1 MSCPTDGRRARGKA
15 GERGQSTVE
24 FALVLPFLFVFLLGL
39 VQVAVIARDQ
49 LLVVHAARA
58 AAREASVGSSDDR
71 VRAAATTVVHGAT
84 VAIGPRGAVGTSFVV
99 TVRYAERTKVPLIGD
114 FIADRTLSASST
126 MRVERSP

>member
-1 MSCPTDGRRARGKA
+1 MSCPSSEPRARGQV

-58 AAREASVGSSDDR
+58 AAREASVGSRDAR
-71 VRAAATTVVHGAT
+71 ARAAATTVLRNAT
-84 VAIGPRGAVGTSFVV
+84 VTIGARGAVGSSTMV
-99 TVRYAERTKVPLIGD
+99 TVHYDERTKVPLIGD

>member
-1 MSCPTDGRRARGKA
+1 MSCPSSEPRARGQV

-58 AAREASVGSSDDR
+58 AAREASVGSSDAR
-71 VRAAATTVVHGAT
+71 VRAAATTVLRHAT
-84 VAIGPRGAVGTSFVV
+84 VTIGPRGAVGTSMMV
-99 TVRYAERTKVPLIGD
+99 TVHYDERTKVPLIGD
-114 FIADRTLSASST
+114 FIANRTLSASST
-126 MRVERSP
+126 MRVEQSP

>member
-1 MSCPTDGRRARGKA
+1 VSSRIDRTRARRNEQ
-15 GERGQSTVE
+15 ERGQSTVE
-24 FALVLPFLFVFLLGL
+24 FALVLPFLVLFLLGL

-58 AAREASVGSSDDR
+58 AAREASVGSTDDR
-71 VRAAATTVVHGAT
+71 VERAATNVLHDAT
-84 VAIGPRGAVGTSFVV
+84 VSIGPRGAIGESVVV
-99 TVRYAERTKVPLIGD
+99 TVHYAERTKVPLIGD